1 MMPRRLEKRLRNAA
15 YYNMQGARKVA
26 RLDPENPWRKA
37 LHGDT
42 DIAKGDARLH
52 KIRKEMAL

>member
-1 MMPRRLEKRLRNAA
+1 MMPRRLEKRLKNAA
-15 YYNMQGARKVA
+15 YYHIRGARKVA